1 MLIDGT
7 HKAVSL
13 GLTHENKH
21 NNPETL
27 QLWQVLKQEE
37 EIG

>member
-1 MLIDGT
+1 MDGT
-7 HKAVSL
+7 HKPASF
-13 GLTHENKH
+13 GLTTENKH